1 MMLSLR
7 GIGALPAPPA
17 SIQTALQNASTQYGV
32 PLPLLESVAYAES
45 SYNPAVTSSA
55 GAQGLLQ
62 IMPANDASLGITNP
76 FDAQQSANAGAQY
89 LAQLYSQYGN
99 WNTALI
105 AYNEGP
111 GNLANQGPF
120 ASSQSYA
127 AGILANAGLPSSGSV
142 AQTSTDLTTGLP
154 ALDTAT
160 SDATDLSS
168 VLDPSGDSSSG
179 STDLSF
185 TDDSGNLTGLGWG
198 AIAAAAGL
206 LVWAVAR

>member
-7 GIGALPAPPA
+7 GLGSTTPSPQVQAIANAFATAEGGLTPGTFPYRTNNPCDIFVGGSTAGYPTMADGWAACDNQVSLILNDQSSVYNSGMSISQIAALYAPA
-17 SIQTALQNASTQYGV
+17 SAGNDPNAWANN
-32 PLPLLESVAYAES
+32 VA
-45 SYNPAVTSSA
+45 SA
-55 GAQGLLQ
+55 
-62 IMPANDASLGITNP
+62 LGISP
-76 FDAQQSANAGAQY
+76 
-89 LAQLYSQYGN
+89 SQPL
-99 WNTALI
+99 TAVS
-105 AYNEGP
+105 G
-111 GNLANQGPF
+111 
-120 ASSQSYA
+120 
-127 AGILANAGLPSSGSV
+127 GSV